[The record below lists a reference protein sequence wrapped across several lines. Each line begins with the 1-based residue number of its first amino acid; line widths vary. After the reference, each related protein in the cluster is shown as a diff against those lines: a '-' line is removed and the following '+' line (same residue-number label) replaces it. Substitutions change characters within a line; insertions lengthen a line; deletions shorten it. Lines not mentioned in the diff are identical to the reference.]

1 MKVQRLPVDPGP
13 AGWNVIL
20 PPAPPRPVLTDAIT
34 ADFLVI
40 GAGFAGLSAAR
51 RLTRAA
57 PGARIVV
64 LDARRVAEGP
74 AGRNSGFMVDLPHNL
89 ASKDYGGALDA
100 DRMTI
105 RLNRMAIDFAEDA
118 AREYDMSAEAF
129 DRRGKMNAAATEKGM
144 HHNADFARHLAAL
157 DEPFAEYD
165 AQKMREITGTDYYL
179 GGLYAPGAAII
190 QPALYIRG
198 LADGIAAA
206 GVEIFENSPVISL
219 TGGDAWTAE
228 TPEGQVKAEKVIL
241 AVNGH
246 AESFGKFTGRLMH
259 IFTYASMTRELSP
272 TEIATLG
279 GQPVWECTPSDP
291 LGTSVRR
298 ISGISGDRILVR
310 NRFTFDP
317 DMEVSDRRIARV
329 ARDHD
334 RAFAA
339 RFPMLK
345 GVEMIHRWGG
355 RLCLS
360 RNDVP
365 AFGMLEPGLYSACCQ
380 NGIGTVK
387 GTLSGIMA
395 AELATGV
402 KSDGLQAML
411 AYDAPVRLPPRPF
424 STIGANAYIRWGE
437 LRAGREL

>member
-118 AREYDMSAEAF
+118 AREYDMPAEAF

-198 LADGIAAA
+198 LAGGIAAA
-206 GVEIFENSPVISL
+206 GVEIYENSPVISL
-219 TGGDAWTAE
+219 VGGDGWTAE
-228 TPEGQVKAEKVIL
+228 TPQGQVKAEKVIL

-402 KSDGLQAML
+402 ESDGLQAML